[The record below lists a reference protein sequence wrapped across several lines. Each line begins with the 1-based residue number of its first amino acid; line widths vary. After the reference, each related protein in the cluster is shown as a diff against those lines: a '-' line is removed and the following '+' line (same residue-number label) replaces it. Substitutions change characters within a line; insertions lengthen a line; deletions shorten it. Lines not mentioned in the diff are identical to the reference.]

1 MPATT
6 ARMSVVGVGREA
18 CAYALDWKKM
28 IITMLAVTILRRSCE
43 TMAQRV
49 LARRLKMVKHVV
61 HISLSDP

>member
-6 ARMSVVGVGREA
+6 AHMSVIGVGREA
-18 CAYALDWKKM
+18 CAYALDCKKM

-43 TMAQRV
+43 TMVQRV
-49 LARRLKMVKHVV
+49 SARKLKMVEHVV